1 MDKIPQRRVL
11 TDSSRASMDT
21 ARHDSAESQ
30 FAKSPLRINKYL
42 AHKGYATRK
51 DADTLI
57 TQGLVFINGRQAVLG
72 DKVEEKDVVDVKGI
86 RKEYRY
92 FAYNKPIGV
101 VTHSPQEGEKDI
113 LMAVSL
119 KDVFPV
125 GRLDKKST
133 GLIILTDD
141 GRVTDKLLN
150 PDYAHEKE
158 YRVTTTDE
166 IPKNFKKRMETGVD
180 IEGYVT
186 KPCTIKIESD
196 FEFTITLTEGKKH
209 QIRRMCVA
217 CGVNIE
223 TLERVR
229 VMNIELGTLKPGAH
243 RPIVG
248 TELKELLT
256 ALEL

>member
-11 TDSSRASMDT
+11 MDDT
-21 ARHDSAESQ
+21 RHD

-51 DADTLI
+51 DADVLI

-72 DKVEEKDVVDVKGI
+72 DKVEEKDIVEVKGA
-86 RKEYRY
+86 RKEHRY
-92 FAYNKPIGV
+92 YAYNKPEGV

-113 LMAVSL
+113 LMAISL
-119 KDVFPV
+119 KGVFPV

-150 PDYAHEKE
+150 PEYEHEKE

-166 IPKNFKKRMETGVD
+166 IPKNFKKRMEAGVD

-186 KPCTIKIESD
+186 KPCTIEIEDD
-196 FEFTITLTEGKKH
+196 FGFTITLTEGKKH

-217 CGVNIE
+217 VGVNIE

-229 VMNIELGTLKPGAH
+229 VMNIKLGELKPGAH

-248 TELKELLT
+248 AELKKLLT
-256 ALEL
+256 ALGL